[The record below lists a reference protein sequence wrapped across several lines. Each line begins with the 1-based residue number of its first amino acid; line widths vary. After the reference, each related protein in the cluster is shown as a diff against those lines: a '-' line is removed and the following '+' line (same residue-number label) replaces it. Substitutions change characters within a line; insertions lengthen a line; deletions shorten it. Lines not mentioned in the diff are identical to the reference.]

1 LGFIKPGKEQ
11 DMKKTLLAAALML
24 AGFAAV
30 ITAQGLIIPDRPR
43 PDWRYQDFEL
53 KSIAVTAKIDNQ
65 GAVTT
70 VQQVFYNPNNFVMEA
85 EYIFILPEN
94 SVATGLSMWMNGKK
108 VKGELLDKDK
118 ARKIYRDIVSR
129 MKDPAL
135 LEYIDRN
142 IFKAHIYPIPAR
154 GEQKIEI
161 EYHQQLPVSGGIV
174 EYRYPLRAE
183 KLYKKTIGSFS
194 LDVSIKSNED
204 IKSVYC
210 PTHNLDIDKKNDRSA
225 RASFEKRDL
234 EPTRDIQLFYTL
246 DDKEFGLS
254 LLTYRPD
261 TDEDGYFMML
271 IAPRTK
277 IDEDDIQEKDVI
289 FVLDRSGSMEDDDKI
304 SQAIRS
310 LKFGVNSLN
319 ANDRF
324 NIITFSTEEKT
335 FAEKMIKA
343 SDENKKKAISF
354 LKKTDAS
361 GGTNIYDAL
370 KAALR
375 MLTDSDRHQTIV
387 FLTDGLPTVGET
399 DTKAILNMVRE
410 KGSKKCRIFCYGLG
424 YDVNTHLLDLI
435 SSENNGTSDYVKP
448 GEDME
453 VKLSSFFTKIN
464 FPVLTDLE
472 IDYGRID
479 ADKICPKNLP
489 DLFKGGQL
497 VVYGRYSKGGSTAI
511 TLEGRMNRKKT
522 KFVYDAT
529 FSKDDD
535 DHAFIAHLWASRRI
549 GYLLDEIRLRGEN
562 NELVDEV
569 VKLSK
574 KFGIVTPYT
583 SYLVAED
590 EKQPVDRRW
599 RDRDEERYYFS
610 RKTNGLKGGSPAQAP
625 SVSGEAAVYEAQEM
639 KKLKEE
645 STVSDKDQAE
655 NIRRIAGKTF
665 QLKNDIWV
673 DSEFKNDMK
682 TKKIKFGST
691 EYFDLIQATPE
702 LAKFLSIGTKVI
714 VVYKGKVY
722 EITE

>member
-1 LGFIKPGKEQ
+1 
-11 DMKKTLLAAALML
+11 ML
-24 AGFAAV
+24 ACFSAL
-30 ITAQGLIIPDRPR
+30 ISAQGLIIPDRPR

-53 KSIAVTAKIDNQ
+53 KSVSVNAKIDNQ
-65 GAVTT
+65 AAVTT

-94 SVATGLSMWMNGKK
+94 AVATGLSMWMDGKK

-118 ARKIYRDIVSR
+118 ARRIYQDIVSR

-194 LDVSIKSNED
+194 IDIGIKSNED

-234 EPTRDIQLFYTL
+234 EPTRDIQLFYSL

-277 IDEDDIQEKDVI
+277 IDESDIQEKDVI

-304 SQAIRS
+304 SQALGS

-319 ANDRF
+319 EQDRF

-335 FAEKMIKA
+335 FADKMIRA
-343 SDENKKKAISF
+343 SEENKKKAAVF

-370 KAALR
+370 KTALR
-375 MLTDSDRHQTIV
+375 MMSDSERHQTIV

-399 DTKAILNMVRE
+399 DMKAILKMVRE
-410 KGSKKCRIFCYGLG
+410 NGSKKCRIFCYGLG

-472 IDYGRID
+472 IDFGRID
-479 ADKICPKNLP
+479 VDKVCPKDLP
-489 DLFKGGQL
+489 DLFKGSQL
-497 VVYGRYSKGGSTAI
+497 VVYGRYTKGGSTAI
-511 TLEGRMNRKKT
+511 TFEGRMNRKKT
-522 KFVYDAT
+522 KFVYDAK
-529 FSKDDD
+529 FAREDD

-549 GYLLDEIRLRGEN
+549 GNLLDEIRLHGEN
-562 NELVDEV
+562 DELVDEV

-590 EKQPVDRRW
+590 ERRPVDNRLRRG
-599 RDRDEERYYFS
+599 DQGRYLYS
-610 RKTNGLKGGSPAQAP
+610 RRVDGLKAGSPSEAP
-625 SVSGEAAVYEAQEM
+625 SVSGEAAVHEAQEM

-645 STVSDKDQAE
+645 NTVSDKDQAD
-655 NIRRIAGKTF
+655 NIRRISGKTF
-665 QLKNDIWV
+665 QIKDDVWV
-673 DSEFKNDMK
+673 DSEYKDGMK
-682 TKKIKFGST
+682 TKKIKFGSS
-691 EYFDLIQATPE
+691 EYFDLIQSNTE
-702 LAKFLSIGTKVI
+702 LAKYLSIGTKVI
-714 VVYKGKVY
+714 VVYKGKAY